1 MKLCMNLKLQAKK
14 QIYYLTSLNY
24 VVIIVFPILVL
35 NRKTIFSKEFSNF
48 LRLLLAFTKIFVLND
63 AQFTDGGK

>member
-1 MKLCMNLKLQAKK
+1 MNLKLQSKK

>member
-1 MKLCMNLKLQAKK
+1 MNLKLQAKK

>member
-1 MKLCMNLKLQAKK
+1 MNLKLQAKK

-24 VVIIVFPILVL
+24 VLIIVFPILVL

-48 LRLLLAFTKIFVLND
+48 LRLLLAFPKIFVLND

>member
-1 MKLCMNLKLQAKK
+1 MNLKLQAKK

-24 VVIIVFPILVL
+24 VVVIVFPILVL

>member
-1 MKLCMNLKLQAKK
+1 MNLKLQAKK

-48 LRLLLAFTKIFVLND
+48 LHLLLAFTKIFVLND

>member
-1 MKLCMNLKLQAKK
+1 MNLKLQAKK

-35 NRKTIFSKEFSNF
+35 NRKTIFSKEVSNF

>member
-1 MKLCMNLKLQAKK
+1 MNLKLQAKK

-24 VVIIVFPILVL
+24 VVIIVFPILLL